1 MEHIENFQLYLIQK
15 GSSRPTVKNYV
26 ADIRKFIK
34 FQEATNA
41 RSFSPSAITSDS
53 IAAYKAHLA
62 SLQTSPS
69 SVDRYLSSLRKFTSF
84 LSEKNLLA
92 INPFL
97 VTEEKEADVWE
108 LGGFKNALHTQH
120 VSPLTVKNYFLDIKQ
135 FLSWIEKVDT
145 NITKDNSISH
155 LTPDVI
161 ETYKSRLL
169 SQMELSPL
177 SVNRKLSSIRKYLS
191 YLHAAGHLTTLPQI
205 KNQLETEMIDQ
216 SHSEEIIEF
225 PVITETPLS
234 LPETPSLPSSSFAP
248 LRLTQASKKGLN
260 YLFDVIVI
268 LPLVTLYSKGSLLFR
283 KSQGKSGLFEV
294 KSRKKSFSSFLP
306 TSERLRELNTFITK
320 NPKQLFKGQISNIS
334 KSFYAPLSLSTTEFP
349 LHKKI
354 WHHLRHTRPAW
365 YDKYHSYP
373 LTHYFHF
380 AVLMIVITVV
390 GTGMYSVLFDSGS
403 KNPALA
409 VLPTAPPRILSFQG
423 RLTDSSDNPITTYKN
438 VRFAIYDE
446 LAASGSGNLLWQEL
460 QGVTPDEDGVFSVL
474 MGNTVTTCA
483 NPLTEA
489 TGPCAIPSTLFT
501 ENATLYL
508 GVTIENDSELTPRQ
522 QVATVAYATNSETLQ
537 GLPPST
543 AAGAATSNVVLAL
556 DSTGNLTI
564 GGSATPTFQA
574 SGGQFTLSGTVLNL
588 TTTAGSNSNIVLNPD
603 GFGKIDAQ
611 DPFINSSLTSTLTTA
626 AGAVMVDDLF
636 AINATSSGQS
646 AFTLNQDGAGPLISA
661 SASGVAK
668 FTVGNT
674 GTGYFAG
681 NVGIGTTTTTVPLSV
696 AGASGGN
703 IIAITPGTGAASDV
717 GYLAVNLRARFGYDG
732 SGILID
738 DGGTTKSL
746 NVTLGGS
753 NRFHINSTSG
763 NIGIGTT
770 TTTSF
775 KVETGGSIGP
785 TLDATYD
792 LGSATKRWN
801 NLYAVN
807 IIGGTS
813 GTQGFWQLNNGAIS
827 PANSTNDLLL
837 GATATTSA
845 RFAFINNIGSG
856 TPTASISGNLAI
868 AVPTGSNPATTY
880 SAFNGGS
887 INFQTSVGG
896 DAGLA
901 TKLTLLNNGNV
912 GIGTTTPLSLL
923 HVNAADTVT
932 GTLTIG
938 GGKVTVSGVD
948 EIHSQLDFRQ
958 NDSSMTST
966 NQIGGRIA
974 SISEIANGAYAGL
987 AFYTGMQG
995 RTSVLQEALRI
1006 SYNGNVGIGTT
1017 APFGKLNVVGVAA
1030 DPIGKAALAIIQNET
1045 NGDLFTASAGAT
1057 TRFVIK
1063 NDGNVGVNDNTPDA
1077 SLSVGGNIIAR
1088 IAADVNSTRGI
1099 QLIPAAFNGQ
1109 QYIRSWGNSGGAL
1122 NITGSSTG
1130 TGSDGAIVTINP
1142 LGVVSFSTSPSTTGV
1157 ERMRIDSAGNVGI
1170 GTTTPTSLFEVVGGT
1185 TGGKAALIVNQTG
1198 ASTNDILTASASGT
1212 TRFVINNA
1220 GNVGI
1225 GTSLPAQLFDVSGG
1239 SGIVGQFSGRVI
1251 GGSAVNSNE
1260 FITLSQLTSA
1270 TYWQRLLGTLS
1281 PANITDDLLLGG
1293 TSTASAKFAFI
1304 NNIGSGSPTATISGN
1319 LSLVVPTGSN
1329 PANTFNLLNGGSLN
1343 FQSALTG
1350 QGDGALTSRLFIK
1363 NDGNIGIGVTNPS
1376 SALAV
1381 NGVNSEI
1388 RAGITTSTGQFGV
1401 IGVTRRAN
1409 YGDIMFSRNLEGV
1422 SGSDNYQTI
1431 GTLASTGYNGIE
1443 FKYGGDTYFYSQDG
1457 NTTAATTVS
1466 PVSRLTIKGDTG
1478 NVGIGTT
1485 TPFGK
1490 LNVVG
1495 AAATPIGKSALVVI
1509 QNETNGDLF
1518 TASAGATTRFVINN
1532 AGNVGIGSTTPAQVL
1547 DVVGNAL
1554 ISGNIGLGT
1563 TTVTSLLNINNS
1575 AGGVEIQ
1582 GINENAFNL
1591 YTDGSFIFR
1600 LDSDNDT
1607 TNTYAFYN
1615 GANSEI
1621 ASLDESGNLQLD
1633 GNLDVDG
1640 TLTAG
1645 TANAFVVNASGQI
1658 TTTTD
1663 ETINGIDISSGAV
1676 SDITTLATTG
1686 VVTFAN
1692 YTTNGGLLYT
1702 NGSGV
1707 VSQTTAGGSGEC
1719 LQSIGGGAPTWGTCG
1734 SGSKWTITS
1743 GAIHPNNL
1751 TLDGFIGGNSTAS
1764 ADFAFINVDSGNPT
1778 ASIAANLAIA
1788 SPTGANPATTY
1799 SAFNGGSINFRTSV
1813 GGDTGATSRLFIANL
1828 GNVGVGTTN
1837 PGQEL
1842 DVNGD
1847 ILTGVNSTID
1857 VRAAG
1862 SLGIGTATQ
1871 TGLTVGRTGATT
1883 TINGGSSSVIDFGNF
1898 DVTAAGLVTT
1908 ADDVAINGGDIT
1920 TSQSSFNLLNA
1931 TATSINFAGGATG
1944 TLAIGNTSGTT
1955 NLLGANVRLGD
1966 TSNGIN
1972 VTSAGIISD
1981 LNGNV
1986 TVQDH
1991 LVPQA
1996 DNTYDLGTT
2005 SLQWRTI
2012 YAGTSICFTGGTDCT
2027 SSFSSLG
2034 VNYWN
2039 IASGTLQPKNS
2050 TLDLLIGGT
2059 ATTSADFAFIN
2070 VDSGNPTASI
2080 AANLAI
2086 ASPTG
2091 ANPATTYS
2099 AFNGGSINFRTS
2111 VGGDTGAT
2119 SRLFIANLGNVGIG
2133 STSPTQALDVV
2144 GNITLNGTTGLAL
2157 TGSDADLTFS
2167 GASNHDIT
2175 ASSGTLR
2182 IGAASLTGTLN
2193 ANSNTI
2199 TNATSYNG
2207 LVVTANTGVITTGTW
2222 NGTAVGA
2229 TYGGTGINTSG
2240 STGVPYITSG
2250 TWSVDTNSLTAPHG
2264 GTGQTIYATGD
2275 MLYASSTTALSKL
2288 TIGSTGQ
2295 ALTVS
2300 GGLPAWANTNTS
2312 AFGLWDQASGV
2323 INPKNSTL
2331 DLLVGGSATT
2341 SAKFGLINVN
2351 SGTPTATISG
2361 NLAIAAPTGS
2371 NPATSYSAFNG
2382 GSINFKTSVGGDSG
2396 ATSRLYIEN
2405 LGNIGVG
2412 TTTLDRK
2419 MSVAGDFIAGGTT
2432 TGLIMTGTTLTSGFY
2447 PGASVVDHDMI
2458 IKNGTINGNIF
2469 FQTGSATTR
2478 LAIDSLGILTASAYT
2493 TNGGLLYTNGSGVFS
2508 QTAAGSSGECLKSN
2522 GGGAPTWITCPTGS
2536 KWTITAGGIH
2546 PNNST
2551 LDLFIGGT
2559 ATASSKFAFI
2569 NVNSGTP
2576 TFRAYNSTSA
2586 QYISMNHDGTDGN
2599 ITASTGTINIGQ
2611 GGGTLYLETDI
2622 KNDTTNYSGFV
2633 QISDKLFVQGPTE
2646 ASANSLAIFDNTTAG
2661 ADILTASSAG
2671 TTRFVLTGAG
2681 NVGIGTNLPRASLE
2695 VVGDASASGSLVLRN
2710 ASSNQIESMNGSPL
2724 SFWTSVGGDAGLTER
2739 LRITSDG
2746 NIGINSTS
2754 PTTGYILDAVGRGR
2768 FSTGLSVGTTATT
2781 NTFELVG
2788 TMNQATGQVTFG
2800 GNVDAT
2806 SGVDVTGASLTVGGA
2821 NFSVTTAGLVT
2832 TADDIA
2838 VNGGDITT
2846 TASTFNLVNATA
2858 TSVNFAGGAT
2868 GTLAIGNTSGTTN
2881 LLGANVRLGSSSTG
2895 INITSAGLLTDIDG
2909 NVVVQDHIVPQANN
2923 TYDLGTASLQW
2934 KDYYGVGTA
2943 YSADFK
2949 DTNNTAYYLDPAS
2962 TTDSLIVNGHIR
2974 TGGSSTGTGGV
2985 TLEDNE
2991 QEGVAGTIKNGAG
3004 RNNLLAT
3011 AGYVMSPFG
3020 GFGRYENYLRYSEQ
3034 FDNQGF
3040 WARSGLSVV
3049 ANAVQG
3055 PNSQDS
3061 AIATAD
3067 VISDDGTPN
3076 GTLTQ
3081 SYPGTITGS
3090 EVWTFSV
3097 WLRNVRAAES
3107 SYQAATG
3114 NVILSLVSNG
3124 AGASAATTTIAV
3136 PSTSWKRYSVTY
3148 TVNGTSP
3155 TALIAQFDYQGGAS
3169 TEVAV
3174 WGAQLEKQAAPSVYA
3189 QTTDSFIPTGRGL
3202 VATGVGPHLLQ
3213 TGNGGT
3219 ATPSATG
3226 LFLSASGGVYQTH
3239 QNKNIFEVYNS
3250 DASATNNTSSIGF
3263 LTNRAG
3269 NTATQIAS
3277 VSAIM
3282 TDATATAY
3290 TGALTFSTMTSAGTG
3305 PTEKLRIAGN
3315 GNVGIGTTAPA
3326 NKLSVNGAASFGTYA
3341 ATAAPSNG
3349 IIVSGNVGIG
3359 TSTAGSELTVM
3370 STATYGQGI
3379 TIASDGT
3386 GEQAGIGFKSAGTQ
3400 KWQLGKNLD
3409 DSFYLYDEA
3418 AARTDL
3424 SITSNGN
3431 MFLMGNGGNVGIG
3444 TSTAG
3449 NLFAVNGAA
3458 SFGTYA
3464 ATAAPSNGMIV
3475 SGNVGIGTSTV
3486 NAKLSLSNNVA
3497 TSFLDTYSEY
3507 QILIHDGA
3515 SATASYGLGINTNTM
3530 VFNSGGGAYRF
3541 DRAGNAT
3548 TMTLDTAGNI
3558 GIGTTTTSSYK
3569 LDVNGGIRSL
3579 DYGAAGTANILI
3591 GDDTFLTDIDTS
3603 NAVALYGVS
3612 DNTKGCLRLG
3622 STSGQEL
3629 CGSSGNIGIGTT
3641 AARRK
3646 LSQVYTCDG
3655 CSSTSFVNYHTDDD
3669 SNQGVLLLG
3678 IGTASTGTGTRFIKF
3693 FAGIDDGTD
3702 DYAQASADGVGN
3714 IHINNNSLVFDTTG
3728 VADFGEYMEMGEIV
3742 EAGDII
3748 AETNNK
3754 GKKAKGVDHAIG
3766 VISRTTSFLGN
3777 SRISDNPNTDIV
3789 GYVGQIQTKVSTVNG
3804 AIHRGDRITTSNIPG
3819 TGEKA
3824 TKAGQII
3831 GVALEDFDPNNSS
3844 QAISC
3849 PSGTS
3854 SDISC
3859 GKIMLYVNPSWYD
3872 PDVYITNAGDL
3883 NVSFENN
3890 QFVAR
3895 NEGSLVTRIGSF
3907 ATAVIANLKAG
3918 AIQAQ
3923 SLTISGLSTLS
3934 SVTAQT
3940 ITVSGNLT
3948 TSSLSVATNSITI
3961 AGQSLTEYIDSRIS
3975 NAIDSGQLVSPLASD
3990 SATVRSG
3997 KVVIKPLIAT
4007 TEPVLEVE
4015 GNASVSGQLSTNSL
4029 TTTDATVSGTL
4040 RVDTL
4045 IADNLT
4051 ALEAQVASLSAGST
4065 EIPPPSEESIAS
4077 FIATGI
4083 QSQYADI
4090 ASLSAGV
4097 AFVPDLK
4104 TDFLQVNQGLI
4115 ALAPSSLSDTS
4126 ITGQLSI
4133 NGSLILSEN
4142 SVNVLGADFNIQP
4155 LRQGGVSFE
4164 GGLITMDTDGN
4175 LYTAGNAAFAKNVTV
4190 GGNLAT
4196 NFLSPIPGNDL
4207 EITLPATSTQLA
4219 QGTGSSLVV
4228 KNASG
4233 SGVLSINQLGD
4244 LVASGAGQFK
4254 ELAASSLNI
4263 VRGAQAD
4270 TSFNETIASG
4280 SAGTGIVNAYYTER
4294 TIVSPFVTED
4304 SLIYI
4309 TPTSDTNGITP
4320 YVSRQIAQDDE
4331 NGIKGSFTVTI
4342 PQTSTSDIKFNWW
4355 IVN

>member
-15 GSSRPTVKNYV
+15 GSSRPTVKNYI

-34 FQEATNA
+34 FLETTS
-41 RSFSPSAITSDS
+41 SFSPSAITSDS
-53 IAAYKAHLA
+53 IAAYKTHLS

-69 SVDRYLSSLRKFTSF
+69 SIDRYLSSLRKFTSF
-84 LSEKNLLA
+84 LSEKKLLA

-97 VTEEKEADVWE
+97 ITEEKEVDIWE

-145 NITKDNSISH
+145 NITKDNNISRI
-155 LTPDVI
+155 TPEVV

-177 SVNRKLSSIRKYLS
+177 SVNRKLSSLRKYLS
-191 YLHAAGHLTTLPQI
+191 YLYAGGHLNTLPQI
-205 KNQLETEMIDQ
+205 KNQLEAELIDQ
-216 SHSEEIIEF
+216 KGSEDIIEF
-225 PVITETPLS
+225 PVITETPHT
-234 LPETPSLPSSSFAP
+234 PEATPVVPSSFAP
-248 LRLTQASKKGLN
+248 IRLTRASKKGLN
-260 YLFDVIVI
+260 YLFDLAVIT
-268 LPLVTLYSKGSLLFR
+268 PLASLYSKGHILFR
-283 KSQGKSGLFEV
+283 KSQGKNGLFEA
-294 KSRKKSFSSFLP
+294 KQIKKSFALSSFLP
-306 TSERLRELNTFITK
+306 SNKKFEIFHTFITK

-380 AVLMIVITVV
+380 AVLMIVITIV
-390 GTGMYSVLFDSGS
+390 GTGMYSVLFDSGK

-409 VLPTAPPRILSFQG
+409 ALPTAPPRILSFQG

-438 VRFAIYDE
+438 VRFSIYDDS
-446 LAASGSGNLLWQEL
+446 AATGSGNLLWQEL

-483 NPLTEA
+483 NPLTVA

-543 AAGAATSNVVLAL
+543 AAGAATNNVVLAL
-556 DSTGNLTI
+556 DSSGNLTI

-574 SGGQFTLSGTVLNL
+574 SGGQFTLSGTVLKI
-588 TTTAGSNSNIVLNPD
+588 TTTAGSNSNVQITPD
-603 GFGKIDAQ
+603 GLGKVDIQ
-611 DPFINSSLTSTLTTA
+611 KSIINSGVNGPLTTA
-626 AGAVMVDDLF
+626 AGAVQVDDLF
-636 AINATSSGQS
+636 AVNATSSGQS
-646 AFTLNQDGAGPLISA
+646 AFTLNQDGAGSLFSA
-661 SASGVAK
+661 SASGV
-668 FTVGNT
+668 N
-674 GTGYFAG
+674 
-681 NVGIGTTTTTVPLSV
+681 
-696 AGASGGN
+696 
-703 IIAITPGTGAASDV
+703 
-717 GYLAVNLRARFGYDG
+717 
-732 SGILID
+732 
-738 DGGTTKSL
+738 
-746 NVTLGGS
+746 
-753 NRFHINSTSG
+753 
-763 NIGIGTT
+763 
-770 TTTSF
+770 
-775 KVETGGSIGP
+775 
-785 TLDATYD
+785 
-792 LGSATKRWN
+792 
-801 NLYAVN
+801 
-807 IIGGTS
+807 
-813 GTQGFWQLNNGAIS
+813 
-827 PANSTNDLLL
+827 
-837 GATATTSA
+837 
-845 RFAFINNIGSG
+845 
-856 TPTASISGNLAI
+856 
-868 AVPTGSNPATTY
+868 
-880 SAFNGGS
+880 
-887 INFQTSVGG
+887 
-896 DAGLA
+896 
-901 TKLTLLNNGNV
+901 
-912 GIGTTTPLSLL
+912 
-923 HVNAADTVT
+923 
-932 GTLTIG
+932 
-938 GGKVTVSGVD
+938 
-948 EIHSQLDFRQ
+948 
-958 NDSSMTST
+958 
-966 NQIGGRIA
+966 
-974 SISEIANGAYAGL
+974 
-987 AFYTGMQG
+987 
-995 RTSVLQEALRI
+995 
-1006 SYNGNVGIGTT
+1006 
-1017 APFGKLNVVGVAA
+1017 
-1030 DPIGKAALAIIQNET
+1030 
-1045 NGDLFTASAGAT
+1045 
-1057 TRFVIK
+1057 RFVIR
-1063 NDGNVGVNDNTPDA
+1063 ND
-1077 SLSVGGNIIAR
+1077 
-1088 IAADVNSTRGI
+1088 
-1099 QLIPAAFNGQ
+1099 
-1109 QYIRSWGNSGGAL
+1109 
-1122 NITGSSTG
+1122 
-1130 TGSDGAIVTINP
+1130 
-1142 LGVVSFSTSPSTTGV
+1142 
-1157 ERMRIDSAGNVGI
+1157 
-1170 GTTTPTSLFEVVGGT
+1170 
-1185 TGGKAALIVNQTG
+1185 
-1198 ASTNDILTASASGT
+1198 
-1212 TRFVINNA
+1212 
-1220 GNVGI
+1220 
-1225 GTSLPAQLFDVSGG
+1225 
-1239 SGIVGQFSGRVI
+1239 
-1251 GGSAVNSNE
+1251 
-1260 FITLSQLTSA
+1260 
-1270 TYWQRLLGTLS
+1270 
-1281 PANITDDLLLGG
+1281 
-1293 TSTASAKFAFI
+1293 
-1304 NNIGSGSPTATISGN
+1304 
-1319 LSLVVPTGSN
+1319 
-1329 PANTFNLLNGGSLN
+1329 
-1343 FQSALTG
+1343 
-1350 QGDGALTSRLFIK
+1350 
-1363 NDGNIGIGVTNPS
+1363 
-1376 SALAV
+1376 
-1381 NGVNSEI
+1381 
-1388 RAGITTSTGQFGV
+1388 
-1401 IGVTRRAN
+1401 
-1409 YGDIMFSRNLEGV
+1409 
-1422 SGSDNYQTI
+1422 
-1431 GTLASTGYNGIE
+1431 
-1443 FKYGGDTYFYSQDG
+1443 
-1457 NTTAATTVS
+1457 
-1466 PVSRLTIKGDTG
+1466 
-1478 NVGIGTT
+1478 
-1485 TPFGK
+1485 
-1490 LNVVG
+1490 
-1495 AAATPIGKSALVVI
+1495 
-1509 QNETNGDLF
+1509 
-1518 TASAGATTRFVINN
+1518 
-1532 AGNVGIGSTTPAQVL
+1532 GNVGIGSTTPTATL
-1547 DVVGNAL
+1547 DVVG
-1554 ISGNIGLGT
+1554 T
-1563 TTVTSLLNINNS
+1563 TKLSSTLTLSSLTAN
-1575 AGGVEIQ
+1575 GGVI
-1582 GINENAFNL
+1582 
-1591 YTDGSFIFR
+1591 
-1600 LDSDNDT
+1600 
-1607 TNTYAFYN
+1607 
-1615 GANSEI
+1615 
-1621 ASLDESGNLQLD
+1621 
-1633 GNLDVDG
+1633 
-1640 TLTAG
+1640 
-1645 TANAFVVNASGQI
+1645 
-1658 TTTTD
+1658 
-1663 ETINGIDISSGAV
+1663 
-1676 SDITTLATTG
+1676 
-1686 VVTFAN
+1686 
-1692 YTTNGGLLYT
+1692 YT

-1707 VSQTTAGGSGEC
+1707 VAQTAVGSSGEC
-1719 LQSIGGGAPTWGTCG
+1719 LQSIGGGTPIWGSCTG
-1734 SGSKWTITS
+1734 SNGSKWTITA
-1743 GAIHPNNL
+1743 GAIHPNNV
-1751 TLDGFIGGNSTAS
+1751 TLDALIGGNSTASAKFGFINVAGGTPTATISGNLALAVPTGADPATTYSVLNGGTINFRTSVGGDSGLSSRLYIANAGNVGINSTSPTNGYILDAVGRGRFSTGLSVGTTATTNTVEIVGTVNQATGQVTFGGNVDATSGVDVTGASLTVGGANFSVTTAGLVTTADDVAINGGDITTSGTSFNLLNTNATSINFAGAATGTLAIGNTSGTTNLLGANVRLGDTSNGVNITSAGIISDLNGNVTVQDHLVPQADATYDLGTTGLQWRNAYVSGSICFAGGTDCTSSFSSLGVNYWNITSGTLQPKNATLDLLIGGTATTS

-1778 ASIAANLAIA
+1778 ASIGANLAIA
-1788 SPTGANPATTY
+1788 VPTGANPATTY
-1799 SAFNGGSINFRTSV
+1799 SAFNGGTINFRTSV
-1813 GGDTGATSRLFIANL
+1813 GGDSGATSRLFIANN
-1828 GNVGVGTTN
+1828 GNIGIGTTT

-1847 ILTGVNSTID
+1847 ILVGAGSTID
-1857 VRAAG
+1857 TRAAG
-1862 SLGIGTATQ
+1862 TLTIGGTTQ
-1871 TGLTVGRTGATT
+1871 TGLTVGRTGTSTA
-1883 TINGGSSSVIDFGNF
+1883 IAGNSSSSIDFGNF

-1908 ADDVAINGGDIT
+1908 ADDVAINGGDLT
-1920 TSQSSFNLLNA
+1920 TSGSSFNLLNA

-1966 TSNGIN
+1966 TSNGVNI
-1972 VTSAGIISD
+1972 TSAGIITD

-2005 SLQWRTI
+2005 TLQWRTI
-2012 YAGTSICFTGGTDCT
+2012 YAGTSICFAGGTDCT
-2027 SSFSSLG
+2027 SSFSTLG

-2039 IASGTLQPKNS
+2039 LASGTLQPKNS
-2050 TLDLLIGGT
+2050 TLDLLVGGT
-2059 ATTSADFAFIN
+2059 ATTSAKFGFIN
-2070 VDSGNPTASI
+2070 VNSGTPTATISGN
-2080 AANLAI
+2080 LAL
-2086 ASPTG
+2086 AVPTG
-2091 ANPATTYS
+2091 ADPATTYS

-2111 VGGDTGAT
+2111 VGGDAGAT

-2144 GNITLNGTTGLAL
+2144 GNITLSGTSGLAL

-2167 GASNHDIT
+2167 GTSNHDIT

-2182 IGAASLTGTLN
+2182 IGAATLTGALN
-2193 ANSNTI
+2193 ASSNTI

-2207 LVVTANTGVITTGTW
+2207 LVITANTGVITTGTW

-2250 TWSVDTNSLTAPHG
+2250 TWSVDTNALTAPHG
-2264 GTGQTIYATGD
+2264 GTGQTIYAVGD
-2275 MLYASSTTALSKL
+2275 TLYASSTTALSKL

-2300 GGLPAWANTNTS
+2300 GGIPAWANTNTS

-2361 NLAIAAPTGS
+2361 NLAIAVPTGS
-2371 NPATSYSAFNG
+2371 NPATTYSAFNG
-2382 GSINFKTSVGGDSG
+2382 GSINFRTSVGGDTG

-2405 LGNIGVG
+2405 LGNVGVG

-2419 MSVAGDFIAGGTT
+2419 MSVAGDFIAGGTG

-2469 FQTGSATTR
+2469 FQTGAATTR
-2478 LAIDSLGILTASAYT
+2478 LAIDNVGTLTASAYT

-2508 QTAAGSSGECLKSN
+2508 QTAAGSSGQCLQSN
-2522 GGGAPTWITCPTGS
+2522 GGGAPTWITCATGS

-2546 PNNST
+2546 PNNAT

-2586 QYISMNHDGTDGN
+2586 QYLSLNHDGTDGN

-2622 KNDTTNYSGFV
+2622 KNDTTNYAGFV
-2633 QISDKLFVQGPTE
+2633 QISDKLLVQGPTE
-2646 ASANSLAIFDNTTAG
+2646 ASANSLAILDNTTAG

-2671 TTRFVLTGAG
+2671 TTRFVLTGVG

-2724 SFWTSVGGDAGLTER
+2724 SFWTSVGGDTGLTER
-2739 LRITSDG
+2739 MRITSSG

-2788 TMNQATGQVTFG
+2788 TMNQASGQVTFG

-2806 SGVDVTGASLTVGGA
+2806 SGLDITGSSLTVGGS
-2821 NFSVTTAGLVT
+2821 NFSVTTSGAVT
-2832 TADDIA
+2832 AEDIA

-2846 TASTFNLVNATA
+2846 DETTFNLVNATA
-2858 TSVNFAGGAT
+2858 TSINFAGGAT

-2881 LLGANVRLGSSSTG
+2881 LLGANIRLGSSSTG
-2895 INITSAGLLTDIDG
+2895 INITSAGIINDIDG
-2909 NVVVQDHIVPQANN
+2909 NVVVQDHVVPQANN

-2934 KDYYGVGTA
+2934 KDYYGIGTA

-2962 TTDSLIVNGHIR
+2962 TTDSLVINGQVRI
-2974 TGGSSTGTGGV
+2974 GGSSTGAGGV

-2991 QEGVAGTIKNGAG
+2991 QEGVPGSIKSGAG

-3011 AGYVMSPFG
+3011 AGYIMSPFG
-3020 GFGRYENYLRYSEQ
+3020 GFGRYENYVRYSEQ

-3049 ANAVQG
+3049 PDAVQG
-3055 PNSQDS
+3055 PNSHDT
-3061 AIATAD
+3061 ALVTAD

-3090 EVWTFSV
+3090 TVWTFSV

-3155 TALIAQFDYQGGAS
+3155 TALIAQIDYQGGAS

-3189 QTTDSFIPTGRGL
+3189 QTTDKFIPTGRGL

-3219 ATPSATG
+3219 ATPSASG
-3226 LFLSASGGVYQTH
+3226 VFVAASGGVYQTSP
-3239 QNKNIFEVYNS
+3239 NKNIFELYNS

-3263 LTNRAG
+3263 LANRAG

-3290 TGALTFSTMTSAGTG
+3290 TGALSFSTMASAGTG
-3305 PTEKLRIAGN
+3305 PTEKLRITGD
-3315 GNVGIGTTAPA
+3315 GNVGIGTTSIGS
-3326 NKLSVNGAASFGTYA
+3326 KLTVVDNSTTYA
-3341 ATAAPSNG
+3341 QNIAQNNTSGHGLYLWTNNNSTFDSILVQNSASQNILNLKSNG
-3349 IIVSGNVGIG
+3349 NLGIG
-3359 TSTAGSELTVM
+3359 TNSPDEKLHISGS
-3370 STATYGQGI
+3370 
-3379 TIASDGT
+3379 
-3386 GEQAGIGFKSAGTQ
+3386 SAGDGAHIGNIYTGV
-3400 KWQLGKNLD
+3400 WDNN
-3409 DSFYLYDEA
+3409 
-3418 AARTDL
+3418 TDYGVFVHN
-3424 SITSNGN
+3424 SIKATSGSYALLQQSNGAT
-3431 MFLMGNGGNVGIG
+3431 FLNAASGQAIKFRINNSDYMALDSGGNVGIG
-3444 TSTAG
+3444 TTGSSYGKLQVSGGDIVLDGANTNGGELFVSANGNGIIGASVRANYGDLLLGYNLRGQAGNDNYYTNSTGSAGYGGIEVAYQGRISFYGANVSTTAG
-3449 NLFAVNGAA
+3449 
-3458 SFGTYA
+3458 
-3464 ATAAPSNGMIV
+3464 
-3475 SGNVGIGTSTV
+3475 STV
-3486 NAKLSLSNNVA
+3486 
-3497 TSFLDTYSEY
+3497 TPTERMR
-3507 QILIHDGA
+3507 I
-3515 SATASYGLGINTNTM
+3515 
-3530 VFNSGGGAYRF
+3530 
-3541 DRAGNAT
+3541 
-3548 TMTLDTAGNI
+3548 DTAGNV

-3569 LDVNGGIRSL
+3569 LTVNGGIQSL
-3579 DYGAAGTANILI
+3579 DYGAAGTANIII
-3591 GDDTFLTDIDTS
+3591 GDDSFFTDIDTS
-3603 NAVALYGVS
+3603 NAVGLYGTS

-3622 STSGQEL
+3622 NTSGQEL

-3678 IGTASTGTGTRFIKF
+3678 IGTASTGTGTRFVKF

-3702 DYAQASADGVGN
+3702 DYGQASADGVGN
-3714 IHINNNSLVFDTTG
+3714 IHINNNSVVFDTAGT
-3728 VADFGEYMEMGEIV
+3728 ADFGEYMEMGETV

-3748 AETNNK
+3748 SETSNK
-3754 GKKAKGVDHAIG
+3754 GTKAKEVDHAIG

-3777 SRISDNPNTDIV
+3777 SRISNNPNTDIV
-3789 GYVGQIQTKVSTVNG
+3789 GYVGQIETKVSTVNG
-3804 AIHRGDRITTSNIPG
+3804 TIHRGDRITTSNIPG
-3819 TGEKA
+3819 IGQKT
-3824 TKAGQII
+3824 TSAGQIV
-3831 GVALEDFDPNNSS
+3831 GVALEDFDSNNPS
-3844 QAISC
+3844 QIIPC
-3849 PSGTS
+3849 PDGTDPS
-3854 SDISC
+3854 IKC

-3872 PDVYITNAGDL
+3872 PDVYITSAGDL

-3890 QFVAR
+3890 QYVAR
-3895 NEGSLVTRIGSF
+3895 NEGSLVTRMGSF
-3907 ATAVIANLKAG
+3907 ATAVVANLTAG

-3923 SLTISGLSTLS
+3923 SLTVSGLSTLTTLS
-3934 SVTAQT
+3934 AQT
-3940 ITVSGNLT
+3940 ITVSGNFT

-3961 AGQSLTEYIDSRIS
+3961 AGQSLNDYIDSRIS
-3975 NAIDSGQLVSPLASD
+3975 SAIESGELVSPLASD
-3990 SATVRSG
+3990 SATVKAG
-3997 KVVIKPLIAT
+3997 KVIIKPLIAT

-4015 GNASVSGQLSTNSL
+4015 GNASITGQLATNSL

-4045 IADNLT
+4045 IADNLS

-4065 EIPPPSEESIAS
+4065 AITLPSEESIAS
-4077 FIATGI
+4077 LIATGI
-4083 QSQYADI
+4083 QSTYAEI

-4142 SVNVLGADFNIQP
+4142 SVNVLGADFHIQP

-4175 LYTAGNAAFAKNVTV
+4175 LYTAGNATFAKNVTV

-4219 QGTGSSLVV
+4219 QGTGSSFVV

-4270 TSFNETIASG
+4270 TSFNETVASG
-4280 SAGTGIVNAYYTER
+4280 SAGTGIVTAYYTER

-4309 TPTSDTNGITP
+4309 TPTSDTSGITP
-4320 YVSRQIAQDDE
+4320 YVSRQVAHDAQNE
-4331 NGIKGSFTVTI
+4331 VQGSFTVTL
-4342 PQTSTSDIKFNWW
+4342 PQTSVSDIKFNWW